1 MCRKRVVI
9 IERTEFVIL
18 MVGYW
23 CQNWKKSQP
32 WSNAVT
38 NIMSRT
44 NDWLRKNRFK
54 HVYVK
59 NWSMS
64 YQSFSQMP
72 LNSGGVAGV
81 SQVIMVARIGGPFC
95 KVHGQEPVARRA
107 LALGTWGPVKI
118 AGLLDQISL
127 VGSWPTPLKENY
139 SSQLGWLFLRKNKIC
154 SKPPTQIILG
164 NEHWQEDEFNNHFL
178 PSLSLDLKWNDT
190 YINPL
195 KVMSPPSSPAVFAA
209 SLLSSIK

>member
-23 CQNWKKSQP
+23 CQNWKISQP

-72 LNSGGVAGV
+72 LNSGGLPGFPKWSWWPESVDPFARYMAKSQSPGEPWRWEHGV
-81 SQVIMVARIGGPFC
+81 QWKLRGCWIKYHWLVVDLPLW
-95 KVHGQEPVARRA
+95 K
-107 LALGTWGPVKI
+107 KI
-118 AGLLDQISL
+118 TVVSWDDYFYGKIKYVPNHQPGSSWEMNTDKKMSSTTISYHHYL
-127 VGSWPTPLKENY
+127 
-139 SSQLGWLFLRKNKIC
+139 
-154 SKPPTQIILG
+154 
-164 NEHWQEDEFNNHFL
+164 
-178 PSLSLDLKWNDT
+178 
-190 YINPL
+190 
-195 KVMSPPSSPAVFAA
+195 
-209 SLLSSIK
+209 